1 MSGRVDALGEK
12 GCKMQSPVQTY
23 RDITLSISPRS
34 VVFPGDPTVVI
45 EPFSNVAEHGCRTSE
60 MRFSLH
66 TGTHLD
72 APLHVLEGAAGVDEI
87 ALDVLMG
94 AAQIFDLTGEEQG
107 IDESALR
114 ACWVDGTERVLIKT
128 GSSRPLKKGQFNEEF
143 SFLKPD
149 AAEFLI
155 RSGVQLVGIDSISV
169 DGFAAVDLPV
179 HRLLLE
185 AGITI
190 VEALDL
196 EGVPAGNYGLICLPL
211 KVEADGAPVRAVLV
225 DRDF

>member
-72 APLHVLEGAAGVDEI
+72 APLHVLEGAASVDEI
-87 ALDVLMG
+87 ALDVYL
-94 AAQIFDLTGEEQG
+94 
-107 IDESALR
+107 
-114 ACWVDGTERVLIKT
+114 WVQHR
-128 GSSRPLKKGQFNEEF
+128 
-143 SFLKPD
+143 
-149 AAEFLI
+149 FLI
-155 RSGVQLVGIDSISV
+155 
-169 DGFAAVDLPV
+169 
-179 HRLLLE
+179 
-185 AGITI
+185 
-190 VEALDL
+190 
-196 EGVPAGNYGLICLPL
+196 
-211 KVEADGAPVRAVLV
+211 
-225 DRDF
+225 

>member
-1 MSGRVDALGEK
+1 
-12 GCKMQSPVQTY
+12 MQSPVQTY

-94 AAQIFDLTGEEQG
+94 AAQIFDLTGEKQG

-128 GSSRPLKKGQFNEEF
+128 G
-143 SFLKPD
+143 
-149 AAEFLI
+149 
-155 RSGVQLVGIDSISV
+155 
-169 DGFAAVDLPV
+169 
-179 HRLLLE
+179 
-185 AGITI
+185 
-190 VEALDL
+190 
-196 EGVPAGNYGLICLPL
+196 
-211 KVEADGAPVRAVLV
+211 
-225 DRDF
+225 

>member
-1 MSGRVDALGEK
+1 
-12 GCKMQSPVQTY
+12 
-23 RDITLSISPRS
+23 
-34 VVFPGDPTVVI
+34 
-45 EPFSNVAEHGCRTSE
+45 
-60 MRFSLH
+60 
-66 TGTHLD
+66 
-72 APLHVLEGAAGVDEI
+72 
-87 ALDVLMG
+87 MG
-94 AAQIFDLTGEEQG
+94 AAQIFDLTGEKQG

-179 HRLLLE
+179 FSTAFRS
-185 AGITI
+185 GYY
-190 VEALDL
+190 
-196 EGVPAGNYGLICLPL
+196 N
-211 KVEADGAPVRAVLV
+211 R
-225 DRDF
+225 